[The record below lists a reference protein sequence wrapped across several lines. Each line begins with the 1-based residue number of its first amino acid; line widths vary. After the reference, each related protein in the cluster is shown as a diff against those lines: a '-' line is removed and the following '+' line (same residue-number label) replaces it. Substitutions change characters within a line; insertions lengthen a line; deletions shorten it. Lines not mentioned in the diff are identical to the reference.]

1 MTRVGFCVRLATA
14 LAIAV
19 GAACASRT
27 APPPPTAPR
36 FPDFVFPAAPPG
48 LGDAVAIELH
58 TAAWRALQA
67 GDLRAAERDFSAA
80 MRRAPG
86 FYPADAGLGYLELA
100 RQRDAQA
107 LARFDA
113 ALHAAPQYAP
123 ALVGRGE
130 ALLSADRLTD
140 ALASFEASV
149 ASDPS
154 LTEVRR
160 RIEVLRFRALEA
172 EVGSARRAVE
182 ARQYEMAR
190 QAYER
195 ALRTSPDSALLHREL
210 ALAEREVGR
219 LDSALAHAR
228 RAVDLDAGDARA
240 YVTLGDVYAARRE
253 FLEAVVAF
261 ERADA
266 IEPTEAVKERIAEA
280 RERAESARL
289 PAEYR
294 AIPRSTGVTRS
305 ELAALVAVRLDRL
318 LRQARRNDA
327 VFITDTRDHWASTY
341 ILEVG
346 RAGVMEVY
354 PNYTF
359 QPSAPVRRGELAS
372 VVSRL
377 LSILA
382 ASRPAL
388 AEKWRN
394 PQYTFSD
401 LAPGHLSYTAAA
413 LAATAGILP
422 ALEGNTFQLARL
434 VTGAEAVAVVE
445 RIERLSGAGR

>member
-1 MTRVGFCVRLATA
+1 MTRVGCCVRLATA

-19 GAACASRT
+19 GAACAPRT
-27 APPPPTAPR
+27 APPPATTPR
-36 FPDFVFPAAPPG
+36 FPDFVFPSAPSG
-48 LGDAVAIELH
+48 LGDAVALELH
-58 TAAWRALQA
+58 NSAWRSLQA

-80 MRRAPG
+80 MRRMPG

-100 RQRDAQA
+100 RQRHAPA
-107 LARFDA
+107 LARFDT

-130 ALLSADRLTD
+130 ALLSADRLAD
-140 ALASFEASV
+140 ALASFEAAI
-149 ASDPS
+149 ASDAS

-172 EVGSARRAVE
+172 EVGRARRAVE
-182 ARQYEMAR
+182 ARQYDVAR

-195 ALRTSPDSALLHREL
+195 ALQTSPDSAFLHREL

-219 LDSALAHAR
+219 LDSALAHAM

-240 YVTLGDVYAARRE
+240 YVTLGDVRVARHEFIEAA
-253 FLEAVVAF
+253 AAF

-294 AIPRSTGVTRS
+294 AIPRSTGVTRG
-305 ELAALVAVRLDRL
+305 ELAALVAVRLNRL

-359 QPSAPVRRGELAS
+359 QPSAPVHRGELAS

-382 ASRPAL
+382 VSRPAV

-394 PQYTFSD
+394 PQYRFSD
-401 LAPGHLSYTAAA
+401 LAPGHLSYPAAA
-413 LAATAGILP
+413 LAVTAGILR

-434 VTGAEAVAVVE
+434 VSGAEAVAAVE
-445 RIERLSGAGR
+445 RIEQLSGARR